1 MLRSGNNFDLLL
13 PTKLRSH
20 LQNSWEPV
28 FRPSRFEA
36 PLTTLS
42 ARGYAGSD
50 LLSVAYW
57 VPGAGPGLMAI
68 NRPLAKRPRIRS
80 LDEQRAQHSG
90 RTELNFET
98 GCVIG
103 PAIFASTRVGT
114 GGWSRVEVGP
124 AVRIRLPP
132 TVSLLRTRVFA
143 GSKVYPLC
151 SVALPDPGCVK
162 TPRMIK
168 S

>member
-103 PAIFASTRVGT
+103 PAIFFDARRHRRLVEGRSGTSGSNPASSNGESAANPSFCR
-114 GGWSRVEVGP
+114 
-124 AVRIRLPP
+124 
-132 TVSLLRTRVFA
+132 
-143 GSKVYPLC
+143 
-151 SVALPDPGCVK
+151 
-162 TPRMIK
+162 IK
-168 S
+168 SLSSLFSGSS